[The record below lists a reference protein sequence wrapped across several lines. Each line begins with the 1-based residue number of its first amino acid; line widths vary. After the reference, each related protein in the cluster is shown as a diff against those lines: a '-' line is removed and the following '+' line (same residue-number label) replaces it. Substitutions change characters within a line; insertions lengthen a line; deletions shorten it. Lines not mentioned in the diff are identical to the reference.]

1 MIDDE
6 EENEHLDEG
15 KNANGEEEDEMYSPS
30 DDEDI
35 DHDDTMSKD
44 DPLGL
49 HPNDGVE
56 KETLDISSGED
67 KAHYCRKAYQ

>member
-1 MIDDE
+1 
-6 EENEHLDEG
+6 
-15 KNANGEEEDEMYSPS
+15 MYSLS

-35 DHDDTMSKD
+35 DHDGTMSED

-67 KAHYCRKAYQ
+67 KGSAKSKKKQKKDNEPKEFIENSPA